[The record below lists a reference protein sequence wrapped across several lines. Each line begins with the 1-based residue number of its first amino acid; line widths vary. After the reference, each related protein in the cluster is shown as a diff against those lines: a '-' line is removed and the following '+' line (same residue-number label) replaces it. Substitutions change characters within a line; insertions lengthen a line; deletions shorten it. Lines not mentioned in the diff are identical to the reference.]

1 VTFSTVKWAW
11 VNIPRLET
19 GKRVLI
25 TGASGGIGCE
35 TLRLFAQSDAFNGA
49 HYFTNGDSL
58 SRLIAERSLKASR
71 IQIFQ
76 SDLTTSRSSQDLI
89 NAFAAWAGGIDVL
102 VQLSGGICHPTPW
115 DELTEAEWRADID
128 LNLTAPLFLAQTI
141 KRIRAIG
148 GKEISENKVI

>member
-1 VTFSTVKWAW
+1 ML
-11 VNIPRLET
+11 NGPL
-19 GKRVLI
+19 KRP
-25 TGASGGIGCE
+25 E
-35 TLRLFAQSDAFNGA
+35 
-49 HYFTNGDSL
+49 
-58 SRLIAERSLKASR
+58 SRYI
-71 IQIFQ
+71 Q

-89 NAFAAWAGGIDVL
+89 NAFVAWAGGIDVL

-115 DELTEAEWRADID
+115 DELTEAKWRADID

>member
-1 VTFSTVKWAW
+1 MTFSTVKGVW

-25 TGASGGIGCE
+25 TGASGGISCE

-58 SRLIAERSLKASR
+58 SGLIAERSLKAFR

-89 NAFAAWAGGIDVL
+89 NAFVAWAGGIDVL

-115 DELTEAEWRADID
+115 DELTEAELRADID

-141 KRIRAIG
+141 KCIRAIG
-148 GKEISENKVI
+148 GKEISENKGI